1 MLTVQAG
8 TPSTGTPSSQASDT
22 LAAGHEAA
30 APEAKEAKKGEPKQ
44 PDAEAG
50 ISGAPQ
56 AAQPKV
62 VSKEETI
69 EYRDQDGNLLN
80 EEQVAALEG
89 KVKFETKY
97 ETRTRVIDEAGNEIH
112 EGVAPPHP
120 DVEGVDH
127 ETVKKAEGEDAP
139 PPPPPAPPAQDAA
152 ASQEGEKEAE
162 QEQAKP
168 ASEGKEATGHEEAA
182 GHDEATGHDE
192 L

>member
-8 TPSTGTPSSQASDT
+8 TPNSATPSSQASDT
-22 LAAGHEAA
+22 QAVGHEAAAPEAA

-56 AAQPKV
+56 AAQSKV

-97 ETRTRVIDEAGNEIH
+97 ETRTRVIDEAGNEIR

-127 ETVKKAEGEDAP
+127 ETVKKAEGEEA
-139 PPPPPAPPAQDAA
+139 PPPPAPPAQDAA

-168 ASEGKEATGHEEAA
+168 ASEGKEATGH
-182 GHDEATGHDE
+182 DE